1 MKAFLPDY
9 LDSQN
14 VAAVADFFQRAGAGY
29 SCPDE
34 KMIGK
39 LIKPRDPAG
48 HKGVFGHLWLVAG
61 SAGKYGAAMLS
72 AKAALRTGCG
82 LLTVSIPLDALT
94 ALLTVVPEAMSLL
107 RDDSAAPAL
116 PGMDRFNAIGFG
128 PGVGMNAGPML
139 LQILQQS
146 TLPMVLDADGLN
158 ILSQHKE
165 WLPLLSERVVLT
177 PHPAEFDRLTRAHET
192 KLERL
197 QSQLAFSRQYNVTVL
212 LKGKYTSVTTAAG
225 QLFFNTTGNSG
236 MATAGSGDVL
246 TGIIGSLL
254 AQGYN
259 PADAAVAGAYLHGYA
274 GDRAAAKHSKT
285 AMIASDIIEGV
296 GEFFKEFE
304 K

>member
-1 MKAFLPDY
+1 MKALLPDY

-14 VAAVADFFQRAGAGY
+14 VAAVTDFFQHAGAGY
-29 SCPDE
+29 TCPDE

-39 LIKPRDPAG
+39 LIRPRDPAG

-61 SAGKYGAAMLS
+61 SAGKYGAAILS

-82 LLTVSIPLDALT
+82 LLTVSIPPDALT
-94 ALLTVVPEAMSLL
+94 AMLTVLPEAMSLL
-107 RDDSAAPAL
+107 RDDTAPVL
-116 PGMDRFNAIGFG
+116 PGMDRFNAIAFG
-128 PGVGMNAGPML
+128 PGVGMDAGPML
-139 LQILQQS
+139 LKFLQQS
-146 TLPMVLDADGLN
+146 TLPMVVDADGLN
-158 ILSQHKE
+158 LLAQNKE
-165 WLPLLSERVVLT
+165 WLSLLSERVVLT
-177 PHPAEFDRLTRAHET
+177 PHPAEFDRLTRIHET

-197 QSQLAFSRQYNVTVL
+197 QSQLSFSRRYNVTVL

-259 PADAAVAGAYLHGYA
+259 PADAAVLGAYLHGYA
-274 GDRAAAKHSKT
+274 GDRAAARHSKT
-285 AMIASDIIEGV
+285 ALIASDIIEEV
-296 GEFFKEFE
+296 GEFFREFE